1 MTRRRSVSGAMAR
14 PSRRKPDDD
23 GVVAVEFALVLPLLI
38 VLLFTIILGGAV
50 YLDQLQLQSAA
61 RNAARAG
68 SVTPSGACSAATS
81 ELAGNNVGSI
91 SCELLENCS
100 TGTVR
105 VRLTA
110 QQTVSLPL
118 VGDRNVT
125 LRASSSYA
133 CPR

>member
-1 MTRRRSVSGAMAR
+1 MTWRRSVSGAMAR

-68 SVTPSGACSAATS
+68 SVTPTGACNAATA
-81 ELAGNNVGSI
+81 ELTGNNVGSV

-100 TGTVR
+100 TGVVR

>member
-68 SVTPSGACSAATS
+68 SVTPSGACSTATS

>member
-1 MTRRRSVSGAMAR
+1 MAR

-23 GVVAVEFALVLPLLI
+23 GVVAVEFALVVPLLI

-68 SVTPSGACSAATS
+68 SVTPTGACNAATA
-81 ELAGNNVGSI
+81 ELAGNNVGSV

-100 TGTVR
+100 TGVVR

>member
-1 MTRRRSVSGAMAR
+1 MAR

-68 SVTPSGACSAATS
+68 SVTPSGACSTATS

>member
-1 MTRRRSVSGAMAR
+1 VTWRRSVSGAMAR

-68 SVTPSGACSAATS
+68 SVTPTGACNAATA
-81 ELAGNNVGSI
+81 ELAGNNVGSV

-100 TGTVR
+100 TGVVR

>member
-1 MTRRRSVSGAMAR
+1 MAR

-68 SVTPSGACSAATS
+68 SVTPTGACNAATA
-81 ELAGNNVGSI
+81 ELAGNNVGSV

-100 TGTVR
+100 TGVVR

>member
-1 MTRRRSVSGAMAR
+1 MAR

-125 LRASSSYA
+125 LSASSSYA

>member
-1 MTRRRSVSGAMAR
+1 MRDAHDHG
-14 PSRRKPDDD
+14 
-23 GVVAVEFALVLPLLI
+23 GVAAEYGVLPLLI

-68 SVTPSGACSAATS
+68 SVTPTGACDAATA
-81 ELAGNNVGSI
+81 ELTGNNVGSV

-100 TGTVR
+100 TGVVR

>member
-1 MTRRRSVSGAMAR
+1 MTWRRSVSGAMAR

-68 SVTPSGACSAATS
+68 SVTPTGACNAATA
-81 ELAGNNVGSI
+81 ELAGNNVGSV

-100 TGTVR
+100 TGVVR